1 MEDVGRNR
9 GWRRWAAFRRFAS
22 VHPRTRTPM
31 FTTAFF
37 AVFIAA
43 LAAVVPLA
51 EIAKLINIGTLFAFL
66 LVNIGVM
73 VLRHT
78 RADLERGF
86 RVPLVYVCAPIG
98 ILLCGYLMAD
108 LPAETWLRFLVWLVA
123 GLVIYFAYG
132 RRHSRLQRGQVS
144 AGEAELP

>member
-1 MEDVGRNR
+1 M
-9 GWRRWAAFRRFAS
+9 
-22 VHPRTRTPM
+22 HPRTRTPI

-37 AVFIAA
+37 ALFIAA

-51 EIAKLINIGTLFAFL
+51 EIAKLVNIGTLFAFL

-78 RADLERGF
+78 RPDLERGF
-86 RVPLVYVCAPIG
+86 RVPFVYVCAPIG

-108 LPAETWLRFLVWLVA
+108 LPGETWLRFIGWLAA
-123 GLVIYFAYG
+123 GLVIYVVYG
-132 RRHSRLQRGQVS
+132 RRHSRLRH
-144 AGEAELP
+144 GEVTGSDAPPH